1 MKIKIIMFFA
11 ISIIISSVITG
22 CQSKNEVTGPPKVT
36 EESNTSKNKT
46 METPTAQSTELQKA
60 TEKKKPIK
68 DKDNTHQEEPSE
80 TAEIPTE
87 ESVAEMLTTEESAAE
102 MLTTEGYVLRVE
114 GSIMYLDEVNTGG
127 RTYGEE
133 GQDRAT
139 AYDLSNAV
147 INAPGGVRSGLT
159 VDLTYYIENN
169 INKALEVNSDGDEK
183 EPMVPYVLPD
193 ETNYENES

>member
-1 MKIKIIMFFA
+1 MKIKIIIFLA
-11 ISIIISSVITG
+11 LSIIIPSVITG
-22 CQSKNEVTGPPKVT
+22 CQSEKKVT
-36 EESNTSKNKT
+36 EATETTVESDTSEKETMKT
-46 METPTAQSTELQKA
+46 STDKSPEAKKSTDVQKKTEEVSTE
-60 TEKKKPIK
+60 
-68 DKDNTHQEEPSE
+68 D
-80 TAEIPTE
+80 
-87 ESVAEMLTTEESAAE
+87 SARN

-127 RTYGEE
+127 RTYGDE

>member
-1 MKIKIIMFFA
+1 MKIKIIIFLA
-11 ISIIISSVITG
+11 LSIIIPSVITG
-22 CQSKNEVTGPPKVT
+22 CQSDKKVT
-36 EESNTSKNKT
+36 EANETTVESNTSEKETMKT
-46 METPTAQSTELQKA
+46 STDKSPEAKKSTDVQK
-60 TEKKKPIK
+60 
-68 DKDNTHQEEPSE
+68 
-80 TAEIPTE
+80 
-87 ESVAEMLTTEESAAE
+87 TTEEKKPAKVTENTEKEDPVETEEVSTEDSARN

-127 RTYGEE
+127 RTYGDE

-159 VDLTYYIENN
+159 VDLTYSYYIENN